1 MSPELS
7 TIDVDLVP
15 SEGYAILR
23 WTITYQGRVT
33 HMLVNAC
40 ETNRGLLG
48 CILNNIIVDISLSS
62 ALEVRVNITTGGSD
76 YKFTVELYDGEDLI
90 YSPTREHTKQDTGNI
105 IKSQLRYEFVTKH
118 IATWFDNRLL
128 PSRAIKPR

>member
-15 SEGYAILR
+15 SDGYAILR

-40 ETNRGLLG
+40 ETNLGLQG
-48 CILNNIIVDISLSS
+48 CILNNITVDISLSS

-76 YKFTVELYDGEDLI
+76 YKFTVELYDGEDLV
-90 YSPTREHTKQDTGNI
+90 YSPTTEEMMQDIGNI
-105 IKSQLRYEFVTKH
+105 IMSHRGIYLHKY
-118 IATWFDNRLL
+118 
-128 PSRAIKPR
+128 